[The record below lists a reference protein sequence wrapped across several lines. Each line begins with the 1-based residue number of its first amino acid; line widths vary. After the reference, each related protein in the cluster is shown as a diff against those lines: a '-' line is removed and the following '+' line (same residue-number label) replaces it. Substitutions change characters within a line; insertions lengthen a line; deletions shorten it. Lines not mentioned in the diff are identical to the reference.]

1 MQGQVRKFKSSVVP
15 ENEITPKSELFRLR
29 RLVWLNRKERGEVIM
44 RGELKLLSHGGGGGG
59 CSRYA
64 RYEIRLLLLLS
75 MTSCVSTALKN
86 PPRLRS
92 KWSKKYGVRAKF

>member
-44 RGELKLLSHGGGGGG
+44 RGELKLLSHGGGGGVVVADTPDT
-59 CSRYA
+59 RYDS
-64 RYEIRLLLLLS
+64 YYCCL
-75 MTSCVSTALKN
+75 
-86 PPRLRS
+86 
-92 KWSKKYGVRAKF
+92 

>member
-59 CSRYA
+59 
-64 RYEIRLLLLLS
+64 LLPKRQKRD
-75 MTSCVSTALKN
+75 TALFIGFFDVGGFKA
-86 PPRLRS
+86 L
-92 KWSKKYGVRAKF
+92 KKSPAVGGEVV